1 MSIWKDLIGTV
12 LTSFKIG
19 LTGNTID
26 TNAGRLRV
34 RDTGNTAFSAI
45 ATLRADVTGD
55 TLVLNSESAN
65 TYTLRRPV
73 AQAVPLA
80 LIFPATA
87 GSAGQVMGTDGNG
100 NLSFVSAGSTADR
113 EGIDT
118 TTLAFGDTSPK
129 PMFTLPANA
138 VVNSIRVTID
148 TAFNG
153 TPTISVG
160 TSGSVSKYVASN
172 QVDIKQPAAT
182 IFEIYPGLTPVGTT
196 ETLQITYAAGG
207 ATTGSARIEVFYCNP
222 N

>member
-34 RDTGNTAFSAI
+34 RDNANAAFSAI

-55 TLVLNSESAN
+55 TVVLNSESAN
-65 TYTLRRPV
+65 TYTLRRPA
-73 AQAVPLA
+73 AQAAPLTITLPINA
-80 LIFPATA
+80 GTA
-87 GSAGQVMGTDGNG
+87 GQAVVTDGTG
-100 NLSFVSAGSTADR
+100 NWNYASTASTADR
-113 EGIDT
+113 EGVDT
-118 TTLAFGDTSPK
+118 TSIAFGDTSPK

-138 VVNSIRVTID
+138 VVNSVRITID

-153 TPTISVG
+153 TPTLSIG
-160 TSGSVSKYVASN
+160 TSGNASKYVASN
-172 QVDIKQPAAT
+172 QVALSQPTAT
-182 IFEIYPGLTPVGTT
+182 IFEIYPGLAPNPAS
-196 ETLQITYAAGG
+196 EALQITYAAAG
-207 ATTGSARIEVFYCNP
+207 ATAGNARVEVFYCNP